1 MKNYFFIITLPFF
14 CQIVFSQNFTI
25 KSSTSTQ
32 QQEKNI
38 ETEITGET
46 IMAKDLIILP
56 EPKKQGEISVEECI
70 ARRRSI
76 RNFRKENLSV
86 EQISQ
91 ILWSAQGI
99 TDPERKFRSAP
110 SAGALYPMELYLLS
124 SNGVFHYLPESHKL
138 EKISNK
144 DLRQELSDAAWGQN
158 FISDAGISIIICA
171 VYGRTTWRYGQRG
184 IRYVDMEAGHIAQ
197 NIHLQ
202 AVALGLGSV
211 PVGAFSDE
219 KVKNLLNL
227 PKDHQPIYIIPVG
240 YPLE

>member
-1 MKNYFFIITLPFF
+1 MKKLFIFLIPIFYK
-14 CQIVFSQNFTI
+14 IVFPQSLAVQT
-25 KSSTSTQ
+25 STSAISK
-32 QQEKNI
+32 EENI
-38 ETEITGET
+38 KIEITTGEIT
-46 IMAKDLIILP
+46 MAKDLIILP
-56 EPKKQGEISVEECI
+56 EPKKQGGISVEECI

-76 RNFRKENLSV
+76 RNFRKEDLSI

-99 TDPERKFRSAP
+99 TDQKMKFRAAP
-110 SAGALYPMELYLLS
+110 SAGALYPMELYLLCS
-124 SNGVFHYLPESHKL
+124 SGVFHYLPESHKL
-138 EKISNK
+138 ERISNN
-144 DLRQELSDAAWGQN
+144 DLRQELSDACWGQN
-158 FISDAGISIIICA
+158 FIADAGISIVICA

-202 AVALGLGSV
+202 AVSLGLGSV

-227 PKDHQPIYIIPVG
+227 PRDHQPIYIIPVG
-240 YPLE
+240 YPSQ